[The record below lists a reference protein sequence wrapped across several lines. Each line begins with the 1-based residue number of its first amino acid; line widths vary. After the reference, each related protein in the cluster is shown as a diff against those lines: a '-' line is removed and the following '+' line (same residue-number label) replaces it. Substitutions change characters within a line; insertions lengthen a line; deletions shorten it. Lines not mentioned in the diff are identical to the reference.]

1 MKIATVT
8 PNGADTSPLII
19 GKEKGIFDQC
29 GIDLEFASFNTN
41 PDVIRSSTSGATN
54 LSGAGPAGAIT
65 AMIAGQDLSI
75 VSGAYQ
81 TSSHTTWVVSPDSP
95 IKTVKDLA
103 GKKIGVASPG
113 GPTEAEIRYVLE
125 KEGIDPNSAQYV
137 VVGAIQAGIA
147 AMAAGQV
154 DSTYTGDPTLPTLLA
169 QNPPIVRPLVSV
181 DDYVRTQSTVYV
193 GTTDWVTS
201 HKAEIDRFLAC
212 VAKAQ
217 DYVKK
222 NVEEAAQIYAKVGN
236 IDPTVALAVL
246 KYAVS
251 KDAFS
256 LAISDEGIDFTIN
269 QLKLAKAIPQDFTKA
284 QLAPLL
290 TNLRPA

>member
-113 GPTEAEIRYVLE
+113 GPTEAEIRYILE
-125 KEGIDPNSAQYV
+125 KEGVDVNGVQIV
-137 VVGAIQAGIA
+137 VVGAIQAGLA
-147 AMAAGQV
+147 AMAAGQI
-154 DSTYTGDPTLPTLLA
+154 DTTYMGDPTLSTQLA
-169 QNPPIVRPLVSV
+169 QNAVRVVASV
-181 DDYVRTQSTVYV
+181 DDYVTTQNTVYV
-193 GTTDWVTS
+193 GTTPWVTA
-201 HKAEIDRFLAC
+201 HKAEVDRFLAC

-217 DYVKK
+217 DYVKN
-222 NVEEAAQIYAKVGN
+222 NVEEAAQSFAKVGN

-251 KDAFS
+251 KNAFS
-256 LAISDEGIDFTIN
+256 LGLSQPGIDFTID
-269 QLKLAKAIPQDFTKA
+269 QLKLQKAIPADFTKA
-284 QLAPLL
+284 QLDPLF
-290 TNLRPA
+290 TNLRTSS